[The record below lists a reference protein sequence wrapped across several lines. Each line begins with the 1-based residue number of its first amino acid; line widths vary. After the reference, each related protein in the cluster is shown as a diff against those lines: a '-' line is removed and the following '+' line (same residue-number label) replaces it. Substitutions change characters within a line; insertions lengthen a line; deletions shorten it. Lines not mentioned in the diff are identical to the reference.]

1 MMGMVS
7 SAWPSRRAF
16 AVPARCSSRRS
27 RRPSARV
34 RYAASAA
41 PSPRAAAP
49 AGRKTR
55 PSHGLPRRTP
65 PWRPAGSPLLP
76 TTPSPPGSRPAT
88 PRCLLF
94 GVQSYPP
101 PVSSH
106 FNSLSRRSA
115 RNPRAEQHTISPPL
129 RRGRR
134 RRAASRQ
141 EIGPA
146 AVGRGT
152 GTGER
157 SLHATIAE
165 IRRTLPKI
173 TGLPADPAAATLDV
187 GRARSLSPA
196 RSRAR
201 PRQLCPGAASRV
213 ARRPHTPGD
222 KEDEG

>member
-1 MMGMVS
+1 MAPVNGAFRRDRASGANSVFGPSFAPASHS
-7 SAWPSRRAF
+7 SSFDQR
-16 AVPARCSSRRS
+16 
-27 RRPSARV
+27 RRPEA
-34 RYAASAA
+34 
-41 PSPRAAAP
+41 
-49 AGRKTR
+49 
-55 PSHGLPRRTP
+55 LRTAMATAFF
-65 PWRPAGSPLLP
+65 WP
-76 TTPSPPGSRPAT
+76 TSTTSRHLSRNRPGSHFHTGGFR
-88 PRCLLF
+88 
-94 GVQSYPP
+94 P
-101 PVSSH
+101 PV
-106 FNSLSRRSA
+106 F
-115 RNPRAEQHTISPPL
+115 PVTTVSPPL

-165 IRRTLPKI
+165 TRRTLPKI
-173 TGLPADPAAATLDV
+173 TGSPADPAAATLDV